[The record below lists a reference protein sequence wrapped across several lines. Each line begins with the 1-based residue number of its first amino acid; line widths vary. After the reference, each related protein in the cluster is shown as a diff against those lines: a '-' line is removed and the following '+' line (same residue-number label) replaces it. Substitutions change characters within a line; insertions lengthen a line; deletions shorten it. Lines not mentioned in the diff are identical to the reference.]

1 MKMAQK
7 RQSNKKEKGVLKKR
21 PQLKEIPQPTK
32 LLLGMAFAIIM
43 LSGYLL
49 ISNIVHTFAVSEKVV
64 IDYSSQ
70 EIGIL
75 KTTLHEMNTNL
86 IQLNQAT
93 SSNFLTSTELEELKE
108 DFNESVEA
116 INQLSY
122 LTERGKKKVSQ
133 KQLYEIYK
141 ENKKLQ
147 MISLLR
153 IYTKLEKM
161 DPSYQVTRDAFT
173 RNVLNLMLASGS
185 ISRELYNNFRYTSF
199 DDSDILGSISF
210 DQSGQIPSQ
219 TMQLTTNYVQLTDA
233 LLKMVLTKGG
243 LVYA

>member
-49 ISNIVHTFAVSEKVV
+49 ISNVVLSFALNENEV
-64 IDYSSQ
+64 IDYSSP
-70 EIGIL
+70 EMGIL
-75 KTTLHEMNTNL
+75 KQTLHGMNANL

-93 SSNFLTSTELEELKE
+93 SSSFLTSSELEELKE
-108 DFNESVEA
+108 DFNESVES

-122 LTERGKKKVSQ
+122 LTEQGKKKVSQ

-141 ENKKLQ
+141 
-147 MISLLR
+147 
-153 IYTKLEKM
+153 
-161 DPSYQVTRDAFT
+161 
-173 RNVLNLMLASGS
+173 
-185 ISRELYNNFRYTSF
+185 
-199 DDSDILGSISF
+199 
-210 DQSGQIPSQ
+210 
-219 TMQLTTNYVQLTDA
+219 
-233 LLKMVLTKGG
+233 
-243 LVYA
+243 

>member
-1 MKMAQK
+1 MTQK
-7 RQSNKKEKGVLKKR
+7 RHSDKKVKAMLKKR
-21 PQLKEIPQPTK
+21 PKLKEIPQPTK

-49 ISNIVHTFAVSEKVV
+49 ISNVIHAFAINKKVV
-64 IDYSSQ
+64 IDYSSY
-70 EIGIL
+70 EAGVL
-75 KTTLHEMNTNL
+75 KTTLHEMNANL

-93 SSNFLTSTELEELKE
+93 SSSFLTSIELEELKA
-108 DFNESVEA
+108 DFNESIEA

-161 DPSYQVTRDAFT
+161 DPIYQVTRDAFT
-173 RNVLNLMLASGS
+173 RNILNLMLANGS
-185 ISRELYNNFRYTSF
+185 ISREFYNNFRYTSF
-199 DDSDILGSISF
+199 DDSDILGNISF
-210 DQSGQIPSQ
+210 DQSGQIPAQ

>member
-49 ISNIVHTFAVSEKVV
+49 ISNVIHAFAINKKVV
-64 IDYSSQ
+64 IDYSSY
-70 EIGIL
+70 EAGVL
-75 KTTLHEMNTNL
+75 KTTLHEMNANL

-93 SSNFLTSTELEELKE
+93 SSSFLTSIELEELKA
-108 DFNESVEA
+108 DFNESIEA

-122 LTERGKKKVSQ
+122 LTEHGKKKVSQ

-161 DPSYQVTRDAFT
+161 DPIYQVTRDAFT
-173 RNVLNLMLASGS
+173 RNILNLMLANGS
-185 ISRELYNNFRYTSF
+185 ISREFYNNFRYTSF
-199 DDSDILGSISF
+199 DDSDILGNISF
-210 DQSGQIPSQ
+210 DQSGQIPAQ